1 MEIIM
6 MQRQYICD
14 ENYNNENYNDENY
27 NDAKAIKTCWTWVPI
42 GSALKI
48 HACAAPDDGDGDLVD
63 GGLHDDGDGDLV
75 DGDTVD
81 DDINCDISDV
91 FYLTVISP
99 LLGSGCTVG
108 GTASAM
114 RMMMTVVIIKMMEGA
129 RSTFFWQ
136 QNYYCFV

>member
-1 MEIIM
+1 M
-6 MQRQYICD
+6 
-14 ENYNNENYNDENY
+14 
-27 NDAKAIKTCWTWVPI
+27 AT
-42 GSALKI
+42 SALKI

-63 GGLHDDGDGDLV
+63 GDL
-75 DGDTVD
+75 VD

-114 RMMMTVVIIKMMEGA
+114 RMMMTVVMIKMMEGA
-129 RSTFFWQ
+129 RSTFFATKL
-136 QNYYCFV
+136 

>member
-1 MEIIM
+1 M
-6 MQRQYICD
+6 
-14 ENYNNENYNDENY
+14 
-27 NDAKAIKTCWTWVPI
+27 AT
-42 GSALKI
+42 SALKI

-136 QNYYCFV
+136 QNKKYFFLPFFVVVENTSHQMDHDSEAGDQQNPTTFPKT